1 MKGGAYMRYKK
12 FHIITVVAHSFV
24 VTCMF
29 FPLINVNALRIGGS
43 VGDADPYF
51 MNVVNYLQN
60 EIYPLTGIFMI
71 SLMILAS
78 MGAANSV
85 MGIFSKKI
93 RPVNVKLSFIFGF
106 SEATMAALLLYSGSV
121 ALFFICAVSFALI
134 SFTSIKLIKI
144 EERLNEQK

>member
-1 MKGGAYMRYKK
+1 MRYKK
-12 FHIITVVAHSFV
+12 FHIIIAVAHSFV
-24 VTCMF
+24 VTAMF
-29 FPLINVNALRIGGS
+29 FPLINVNALRIGVSIGE
-43 VGDADPYF
+43 ADPYF

-78 MGAANSV
+78 LGAINSI

-93 RPVNVKLSFIFGF
+93 RPINVKLAFIFGF
-106 SEATMAALLLYSGSV
+106 SEATLAALLLYSGSA
-121 ALFFICAVSFALI
+121 ALFAICAVSFVLV
-134 SFTSIKLIKI
+134 SFSAIKLIRL